1 MPGEGACFSAYSAEA
16 IQAISTGGHIAM
28 IPYSPPLADMRF
40 ALDELALLPEI
51 ARLPGCEQA
60 SADLVDAVLEEA
72 SRLARDVLAPLT
84 DVGDPHPAR
93 LAHALARPPTASS

>member
-1 MPGEGACFSAYSAEA
+1 
-16 IQAISTGGHIAM
+16 M

-72 SRLARDVLAPLT
+72 SKLARDADRPKHLA
-84 DVGDPHPAR
+84 AR
-93 LAHALARPPTASS
+93 RSLNLSAEHANTPWAWRSRRAGR